1 MLEWNDDKNAENL
14 RKHGISFEEASL
26 IFEGTVLS
34 WTDARIDYGETRM
47 ISLGCIRAL
56 VAVAVV
62 HTDRDGKTRI
72 ISACLANRRE
82 RSLFAKGDRTVS
94 ISDKRLK
101 ALAARTDDQID
112 YGDIPE
118 LDDMFWKNARLVE
131 PDRTQS
137 VTLRVKKS
145 VLDAYRAQGKGY
157 QTRMNAVLETT
168 SCYGREGAR

>member
-1 MLEWNDDKNAENL
+1 M
-14 RKHGISFEEASL
+14 
-26 IFEGTVLS
+26 
-34 WTDARIDYGETRM
+34 
-47 ISLGCIRAL
+47 
-56 VAVAVV
+56 
-62 HTDRDGKTRI
+62 
-72 ISACLANRRE
+72 
-82 RSLFAKGDRTVS
+82 S

-145 VLDAYRAQGKGY
+145 VLDAYMAQGKGY